1 MRMNDGLPHRKR
13 LTATKVAPYIFIAP
27 AVTYFV
33 CMSIIPIVM
42 ALPIS
47 LTDWSALTPDRN
59 FVGLENY
66 RKLLTDGE
74 FWRSCLTMLKFF
86 LYVPLVMLLG
96 LGAAMLLNTGV
107 RGMKFFRVLFYS
119 PVITSTVAAA
129 LLFEW
134 FYQPSFGLFNN
145 ILRVLGLPPST
156 WLNMP
161 NTAFWSILI
170 FMLWKNFGASML
182 IYLAGLQDIPQDV
195 REAAA
200 IDGAGSLA
208 RFCKITFPLLKPAH
222 TYLLIT
228 NVISV
233 FMIFQETYV
242 LRGTTDTL
250 AVKTVVNYIYEEGF
264 QFYRMGY
271 ASAMSFVL
279 FIIIMLITLIQYRG
293 MKIDIR

>member
-1 MRMNDGLPHRKR
+1 MRTASPRSRRKKW
-13 LTATKVAPYIFIAP
+13 TSVQVAPYLFIAP
-27 AVTYFV
+27 AVAYFL
-33 CMSIIPIVM
+33 CMSIIPILM

-59 FVGLENY
+59 FTGLQNY
-66 RKLLTDGE
+66 RALLSDRK
-74 FWRSCLTMLKFF
+74 FWESSLTMLKFF
-86 LYVPLVMLLG
+86 LYIPLVMLIG
-96 LGAAMLLNTGV
+96 LGAAMLLNTRV
-107 RGMKFFRVLFYS
+107 KGMKFFRVLLYS

-145 ILRVLGLPPST
+145 LLRALGLPPST

-161 NTAFWSILI
+161 DTAFSAILI
-170 FMLWKNFGASML
+170 FMLWKHFGTNML

-195 REAAA
+195 REAAE
-200 IDGAGSLA
+200 IDGAGSMA
-208 RFCKITFPLLKPAH
+208 RFCRITMPLLKPAH

-228 NVISV
+228 NIISV
-233 FMIFQETYV
+233 FMIFQETYM

-250 AVKTVVNYIYEEGF
+250 AVTTVVNYIYDEGF
-264 QFYRMGY
+264 QFYHMGY

-279 FIIIMLITLIQYRG
+279 FIIIMAITFIQYKG
-293 MKIDIR
+293 MKIDIS

>member
-1 MRMNDGLPHRKR
+1 M
-13 LTATKVAPYIFIAP
+13 
-27 AVTYFV
+27 
-33 CMSIIPIVM
+33 
-42 ALPIS
+42 
-47 LTDWSALTPDRN
+47 
-59 FVGLENY
+59 
-66 RKLLTDGE
+66 
-74 FWRSCLTMLKFF
+74 
-86 LYVPLVMLLG
+86 
-96 LGAAMLLNTGV
+96 
-107 RGMKFFRVLFYS
+107 
-119 PVITSTVAAA
+119 
-129 LLFEW
+129 
-134 FYQPSFGLFNN
+134 
-145 ILRVLGLPPST
+145 
-156 WLNMP
+156 
-161 NTAFWSILI
+161 
-170 FMLWKNFGASML
+170 